1 MTCWKPVRL
10 MLCDPYEGIHST
22 IGASV
27 GLGVGL
33 FLSLRLRR
41 AGAAI
46 YNAAKRVEKPTH
58 LQFADGHTGKPH
70 YQYYQ
75 SNSGLCF
82 SLTCVVPFPDTSE
95 YFRPSTAGQILTGF
109 LFSVSGF
116 FLFGE
121 IGLITGAASA
131 NRAISADPDARCRIE
146 RAFRSFRIDV
156 LRSQADQL
164 EQRGQLTTG
173 ATSSNI
179 GEPKLV

>member
-1 MTCWKPVRL
+1 MTNFRISGSHASWHA
-10 MLCDPYEGIHST
+10 GIHST
-22 IGASV
+22 IGASI

-33 FLSLRLRR
+33 FLSFRLRR

-58 LQFADGHTGKPH
+58 LQFADGHT
-70 YQYYQ
+70 
-75 SNSGLCF
+75 
-82 SLTCVVPFPDTSE
+82 VPFPDTTE

-131 NRAISADPDARCRIE
+131 NRAISADPEARSRIE
-146 RAFRSFRIDV
+146 KAFRSFRIDV
-156 LRSQADQL
+156 LRSQADSL
-164 EQRGQLTTG
+164 ERRGQLTTG
-173 ATSSNI
+173 ATSSQI